1 MIQVFILQ
9 MTERPGFDR
18 FLIRLKYWGIHYEIY
33 DVSEEGYDMADI
45 TTPRE
50 VFKLFRMTRNSMR

>member
-1 MIQVFILQ
+1 